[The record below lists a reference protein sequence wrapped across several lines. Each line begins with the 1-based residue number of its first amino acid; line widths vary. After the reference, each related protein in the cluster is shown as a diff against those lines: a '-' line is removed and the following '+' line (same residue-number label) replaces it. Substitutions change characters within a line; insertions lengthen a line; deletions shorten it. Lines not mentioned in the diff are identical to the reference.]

1 MSIKH
6 RGSVTSNAITR
17 KETNST
23 VGRIRSHST
32 ISEDGEGATNGTDV
46 VHGFR
51 TKASTAMLP
60 PVMVSHKTIHARP
73 ILASVLMLRLQSKK
87 IDNHPL
93 SWLEFQE
100 DCIMTACKDG
110 ECFAALCWD
119 VRDPQET

>member
-1 MSIKH
+1 M
-6 RGSVTSNAITR
+6 TSNAITR

-32 ISEDGEGATNGTDV
+32 ISEDGDGAVNGADV

-51 TKASTAMLP
+51 TKASTAILP
-60 PVMVSHKTIHARP
+60 PVM
-73 ILASVLMLRLQSKK
+73 SKK

-100 DCIMTACKDG
+100 DSIMTACKDG
-110 ECFAALCWD
+110 HIHTWD
-119 VRDPQET
+119 RPKEGTGENGHYSNDAEKNAT